1 MTNTMEKSGNLMTE
15 PQIDRKLN
23 RLAQETSPYLLQ
35 HAHNPVDWYP
45 WCDDAFARAKKED
58 KPIFLSVGYSACHWC
73 HVMERE
79 SFESPAMAELMNERF
94 INVKV
99 DREERPDIDQIYM
112 NAVQAMTGRGGWP
125 MSVFLTPD
133 GKPFFG
139 GTYYPP
145 EDRHGMP
152 GFRRV
157 ILSVE
162 NAWKNRR
169 EEILQSAGEMTNH
182 LADLAKLPQH
192 DAAQELGQ
200 DNLESAAAA
209 LRRQFDPVHGGFG
222 QSPKFPHPMDL
233 RFLLRYGARCGDAHA
248 IHMVRHTLDKMARG
262 GIYDHLGGGFARYST
277 DAKWLVPHFEKM
289 LYDNALLALT
299 YVEAWQLM
307 GEEDFARVARETLN
321 YLITRMTDPLEGG
334 FYATEDADSE
344 GVEGKYYVWSKKE
357 VESILGRE
365 RAERFCRIYDVSPHG
380 NWEEQNILNLL
391 KPLEQVAA
399 ADGVEVET
407 LRRELN
413 EDRARLLAA
422 RELRIPPGKD
432 TKILTSWNGLA
443 LSAFA
448 TAAWALGEPAYL
460 NAATACAAFVRRR
473 MMTKEGLLLHSFK
486 DAQAKFNGYL
496 DDYVNVIDG
505 LVRLF
510 EAGGDRQWLN
520 FAEEL
525 AATMIRE
532 FHDEADGGF
541 FYTGRSHESLILRQK
556 DFQDNATPSS
566 TAMAATALARLGR
579 LLANDSYIEMAWA
592 TLKSISPMLRRYP
605 TAAGQALIALDFL
618 LAKGPEVVICS
629 PLADQ
634 DYRRARAMWASRF
647 LPGAVILPNF
657 AGNNDSMEL
666 ARDRSALSGHITSFI
681 CSGQT
686 CETPVVGLEALKTR
700 LTGMPTYL

>member
-1 MTNTMEKSGNLMTE
+1 MTKYSSENKS
-15 PQIDRKLN
+15 N
-23 RLAQETSPYLLQ
+23 RLANETSPYLLQ
-35 HAHNPVDWYP
+35 HAQNPVDWYP
-45 WCDDAFARAKKED
+45 WSEEALAKASAED

-79 SFESPAMAELMNERF
+79 SFENPALAELMNERF
-94 INVKV
+94 INIKV

-157 ILSVE
+157 ILSVDQ
-162 NAWKNRR
+162 AWKNRKQ
-169 EEILQSAGEMTNH
+169 EIIDSAGEMTSH
-182 LADLAKLPQH
+182 LADLARLPKADSTETLDLKLL
-192 DAAQELGQ
+192 D
-200 DNLESAAAA
+200 SAAAA
-209 LRRQFDPVHGGFG
+209 LRRQFDPVHGGIG

-233 RFLLRYGARCGDAHA
+233 RLLLRCGARYGDAHA

-299 YVEAWQLM
+299 YTEAWQLT
-307 GEEDFARVARETLN
+307 GEEDFARVTRETLD
-321 YLITRMTDPLEGG
+321 YLLSRMTDPLEGG

-344 GVEGKYYVWSKKE
+344 GEEGKYYVWDRTE
-357 VESILGRE
+357 VNSLLGTE

-380 NWEEQNILNLL
+380 NWEGQNILNLL
-391 KPLEQVAA
+391 KPLEQVAS
-399 ADGVEVET
+399 ADGVELEW
-407 LRRELN
+407 LRNELAA
-413 EDRARLLAA
+413 DKSRLLAA
-422 RELRIPPGKD
+422 RQLRVPPGKD
-432 TKILTSWNGLA
+432 TKILSSWNGLA
-443 LSAFA
+443 LAAFA
-448 TAAWALGEPAYL
+448 HAAWALNEPDYL
-460 NAATACAAFVRRR
+460 AAATRCAAFIKRR
-473 MMTKEGLLLHSFK
+473 MVASDGRLLHCYK
-486 DAQAKFNGYL
+486 DGQARFNAYL
-496 DDYVNVIDG
+496 DDYANVIDG

-510 EAGGDRQWLN
+510 ETGGDRQWLN

-525 AATMIRE
+525 TQTMIRE
-532 FHDEADGGF
+532 FHDDAEGGF
-541 FYTGRSHESLILRQK
+541 FYTGKSHESLILRQK
-556 DFQDNATPSS
+556 DYQDNATPSS
-566 TAMAATALARLGR
+566 MAMAATGLARLGR
-579 LLANDSYIEMAWA
+579 LLSNEKYTSLAVS
-592 TLKSISPMLRRYP
+592 TLKSIEPVLRRFP
-605 TAAGQALIALDFL
+605 AAVGQSLIALDFL
-618 LAKGPEVVICS
+618 LANGPDVVICS
-629 PLADQ
+629 SLADS
-634 DYRRARAMWASRF
+634 DYKRARVMWASRF
-647 LPGAVILPNF
+647 LPGAVFLPNF
-657 AGNNDSMEL
+657 AGNNDTMEL

-686 CETPVVGLEALKTR
+686 CEAPVVGIEALKTR

>member
-1 MTNTMEKSGNLMTE
+1 MTKYSSENKS
-15 PQIDRKLN
+15 N
-23 RLAQETSPYLLQ
+23 RLANETSPYLLQ
-35 HAHNPVDWYP
+35 HAQNPVDWYP
-45 WCDDAFARAKKED
+45 WSEEALAKAGAED

-79 SFESPAMAELMNERF
+79 SFENPALAELMNERF
-94 INVKV
+94 INIKV

-145 EDRHGMP
+145 EDRQGMP

-157 ILSVE
+157 ILSVDQ
-162 NAWKNRR
+162 AWKNRKQ
-169 EEILQSAGEMTNH
+169 EIIDSAGEMTSH
-182 LADLAKLPQH
+182 LADLARLPKADSTETLDLKLL
-192 DAAQELGQ
+192 D
-200 DNLESAAAA
+200 SAAAA

-233 RFLLRYGARCGDAHA
+233 RLLLRCGARCGDAHA

-299 YVEAWQLM
+299 YTEAWQLT
-307 GEEDFARVARETLN
+307 GEEDFARVTRETLD
-321 YLITRMTDPLEGG
+321 YLLSRMTDPLEGG

-344 GVEGKYYVWSKKE
+344 GEEGKYYVWDRSE
-357 VESILGRE
+357 VNSLLGTE

-380 NWEEQNILNLL
+380 NWEGQNILNLL
-391 KPLEQVAA
+391 KPLEQVAS
-399 ADGVEVET
+399 ADGVELEW
-407 LRRELN
+407 LRNELAA
-413 EDRARLLAA
+413 DKSCLLAA
-422 RELRIPPGKD
+422 RQLRVPPGKD
-432 TKILTSWNGLA
+432 TKILSSWNGLA
-443 LSAFA
+443 LAAFA
-448 TAAWALGEPAYL
+448 HAAWALNEPDYL
-460 NAATACAAFVRRR
+460 AAATRCAAFIKRR
-473 MMTKEGLLLHSFK
+473 MVASDGRLLHCYK
-486 DAQAKFNGYL
+486 DGQARFNAYL
-496 DDYVNVIDG
+496 DDYANVIDG

-510 EAGGDRQWLN
+510 ETGGDRQWLN

-525 AATMIRE
+525 TQTMIRE
-532 FHDEADGGF
+532 FHDDAEGGF
-541 FYTGRSHESLILRQK
+541 FYTGKSHESLILRQK
-556 DFQDNATPSS
+556 DYQDNATPSS
-566 TAMAATALARLGR
+566 MTMAATGLARLGR
-579 LLANDSYIEMAWA
+579 LLSNEKYTSLAFS
-592 TLKSISPMLRRYP
+592 TLKSIEPVLRRFP
-605 TAAGQALIALDFL
+605 AAVGQSLIALDFL
-618 LAKGPEVVICS
+618 LANGPDVVICS
-629 PLADQ
+629 SLADS
-634 DYRRARAMWASRF
+634 DYKRARVMWASRF
-647 LPGAVILPNF
+647 LPGAVFLPNF
-657 AGNNDSMEL
+657 AGNNDTMEL

-686 CETPVVGLEALKTR
+686 CEAPVVGIEALKTR

>member
-1 MTNTMEKSGNLMTE
+1 MTKYSSENKS
-15 PQIDRKLN
+15 N
-23 RLAQETSPYLLQ
+23 RLANETSPYLLQ
-35 HAHNPVDWYP
+35 HAQNPVDWYP
-45 WCDDAFARAKKED
+45 WSEEALAKAGAED

-79 SFESPAMAELMNERF
+79 SFENPALAELMNERF
-94 INVKV
+94 INIKV

-157 ILSVE
+157 ILSVDQ
-162 NAWKNRR
+162 AWKNRKQ
-169 EEILQSAGEMTNH
+169 EIIDSAGEMTSH
-182 LADLAKLPQH
+182 LADLARLPKADSTETLDLKLL
-192 DAAQELGQ
+192 D
-200 DNLESAAAA
+200 SAAAA

-233 RFLLRYGARCGDAHA
+233 RLLLRCGARCGDAHA

-299 YVEAWQLM
+299 YTEAWQLT
-307 GEEDFARVARETLN
+307 GEEDFARVTRETLD
-321 YLITRMTDPLEGG
+321 YLLSRMTDPLEGG

-344 GVEGKYYVWSKKE
+344 GEEGKYYVWDRTE
-357 VESILGRE
+357 VNSLLGTE

-380 NWEEQNILNLL
+380 NWEGQNILNLL
-391 KPLEQVAA
+391 KPLEQVAS
-399 ADGVEVET
+399 ADGVELEW
-407 LRRELN
+407 LRNELAA
-413 EDRARLLAA
+413 DKSRLLAA
-422 RELRIPPGKD
+422 RQLRVPPGKD
-432 TKILTSWNGLA
+432 TKILSSWNGLA
-443 LSAFA
+443 LAAFA
-448 TAAWALGEPAYL
+448 HAAWALNEPDYL
-460 NAATACAAFVRRR
+460 AAATRCAAFIKRR
-473 MMTKEGLLLHSFK
+473 MVASDGRLLHCYK
-486 DAQAKFNGYL
+486 DGQARINAYL
-496 DDYVNVIDG
+496 DDYANVIDG

-510 EAGGDRQWLN
+510 ETGGDRQWLN

-525 AATMIRE
+525 TQTMILE
-532 FHDEADGGF
+532 FHDDAEGGF
-541 FYTGRSHESLILRQK
+541 FYTGKSHESLILRQK
-556 DFQDNATPSS
+556 DYQDNATPSS
-566 TAMAATALARLGR
+566 MAMAATGLARLGR
-579 LLANDSYIEMAWA
+579 LLSNEKYTSLAVS
-592 TLKSISPMLRRYP
+592 TLKSIEPVLRRFP
-605 TAAGQALIALDFL
+605 AAVGQSLIALDFL
-618 LAKGPEVVICS
+618 LANGPDVVICS
-629 PLADQ
+629 SLADS
-634 DYRRARAMWASRF
+634 DYKRARVMWASRF
-647 LPGAVILPNF
+647 LPGAVFLPNF
-657 AGNNDSMEL
+657 AGNNDTMEL

-686 CETPVVGLEALKTR
+686 CEAPVVGIEALKTR

>member
-1 MTNTMEKSGNLMTE
+1 MTKYSSENKS
-15 PQIDRKLN
+15 N
-23 RLAQETSPYLLQ
+23 RLANETSPYLLQ
-35 HAHNPVDWYP
+35 HAQNPVDWYP
-45 WCDDAFARAKKED
+45 WSEEALAKAGAED

-79 SFESPAMAELMNERF
+79 SFENPALAELMNERF
-94 INVKV
+94 INIKV

-157 ILSVE
+157 ILSVDQ
-162 NAWKNRR
+162 AWKNRKQ
-169 EEILQSAGEMTNH
+169 EIIDSAGEMTSH
-182 LADLAKLPQH
+182 LADLARLPKADSTETLDLKLL
-192 DAAQELGQ
+192 D
-200 DNLESAAAA
+200 SAAAA

-233 RFLLRYGARCGDAHA
+233 RLLLRCGARCGDAHA

-299 YVEAWQLM
+299 YTEAWQLT
-307 GEEDFARVARETLN
+307 GEEDFARVTRETLD
-321 YLITRMTDPLEGG
+321 YLLSRMTDPLEGG

-344 GVEGKYYVWSKKE
+344 GEEGKYYVWDRTE
-357 VESILGRE
+357 VNSLLGTE

-380 NWEEQNILNLL
+380 NWEGQNILNLL
-391 KPLEQVAA
+391 KPLEQVAS
-399 ADGVEVET
+399 ADGVELEW
-407 LRRELN
+407 LRNELAA
-413 EDRARLLAA
+413 DKSCLLAA
-422 RELRIPPGKD
+422 RQLRVPPGKD
-432 TKILTSWNGLA
+432 TKILSSWNGLA
-443 LSAFA
+443 LAAFA
-448 TAAWALGEPAYL
+448 HAAWALNEPDYL
-460 NAATACAAFVRRR
+460 AAATRCAAFIKRR
-473 MMTKEGLLLHSFK
+473 MVASDGRLLHCYK
-486 DAQAKFNGYL
+486 DGQARFNAYL
-496 DDYVNVIDG
+496 DDYANVIDG

-510 EAGGDRQWLN
+510 ETGGDRQWLN

-525 AATMIRE
+525 TQTMILE
-532 FHDEADGGF
+532 FHDDAEGGF
-541 FYTGRSHESLILRQK
+541 FYTGKSHESLILRQK
-556 DFQDNATPSS
+556 DYQDNATPSS
-566 TAMAATALARLGR
+566 MAMAATGLARLGR
-579 LLANDSYIEMAWA
+579 LLSNEKYTSLAVS
-592 TLKSISPMLRRYP
+592 TLKSIEPVLRRFP
-605 TAAGQALIALDFL
+605 AAVGQSLIALDFL
-618 LAKGPEVVICS
+618 LANGPDVVICS
-629 PLADQ
+629 SLADS
-634 DYRRARAMWASRF
+634 DYKRARVMWASRF
-647 LPGAVILPNF
+647 LPGAVFLPNF
-657 AGNNDSMEL
+657 AGNNDTMEL

-686 CETPVVGLEALKTR
+686 CEAPVVGIEALKTR

>member
-1 MTNTMEKSGNLMTE
+1 MTKYSSENKS
-15 PQIDRKLN
+15 N
-23 RLAQETSPYLLQ
+23 RLANETSPYLLQ
-35 HAHNPVDWYP
+35 HAQNPVDWYP
-45 WCDDAFARAKKED
+45 WSEEALAKAGAED

-79 SFESPAMAELMNERF
+79 SFENPALAELMNERF
-94 INVKV
+94 INIKV

-145 EDRHGMP
+145 EDRQGMP

-157 ILSVE
+157 ILSVDQ
-162 NAWKNRR
+162 AWKNRKQ
-169 EEILQSAGEMTNH
+169 EIIDSAGEMTSH
-182 LADLAKLPQH
+182 LADLARLPKADSTETLDLKLL
-192 DAAQELGQ
+192 D
-200 DNLESAAAA
+200 SAAAA

-233 RFLLRYGARCGDAHA
+233 RLLLRCGARCGDAHA

-299 YVEAWQLM
+299 YTEAWQLT
-307 GEEDFARVARETLN
+307 GEEDFARVTRETLD
-321 YLITRMTDPLEGG
+321 YLLSRMTDPLEGG

-344 GVEGKYYVWSKKE
+344 GEEGKYYVWDRSE
-357 VESILGRE
+357 VNSLLGTE

-380 NWEEQNILNLL
+380 NWEGQNILNLL
-391 KPLEQVAA
+391 KPLEQVAS
-399 ADGVEVET
+399 ADGVELEW
-407 LRRELN
+407 LRNELAA
-413 EDRARLLAA
+413 DKSCLLAA
-422 RELRIPPGKD
+422 RQLRVPPGKD
-432 TKILTSWNGLA
+432 TKILSSWNGLA
-443 LSAFA
+443 LAAFA
-448 TAAWALGEPAYL
+448 HAAWALNEPDYL
-460 NAATACAAFVRRR
+460 AAATRCAAFIKRR
-473 MMTKEGLLLHSFK
+473 MVASDGRLLHCYK
-486 DAQAKFNGYL
+486 DGQARFNAYL
-496 DDYVNVIDG
+496 DDYANVIDG

-510 EAGGDRQWLN
+510 ETGGDRQWLN

-525 AATMIRE
+525 TQTMIRE
-532 FHDEADGGF
+532 FHDDAEGGF
-541 FYTGRSHESLILRQK
+541 FYTGKSHESLILRQK
-556 DFQDNATPSS
+556 DYQDNATPSS
-566 TAMAATALARLGR
+566 MAMAATGLARLGR
-579 LLANDSYIEMAWA
+579 LLSNEKYTSLAFS
-592 TLKSISPMLRRYP
+592 TLKSIEPVLRRFP
-605 TAAGQALIALDFL
+605 AAVGQSLIALDFL
-618 LAKGPEVVICS
+618 LANGPDVVICS
-629 PLADQ
+629 SLADS
-634 DYRRARAMWASRF
+634 DYKRARVMWASRF
-647 LPGAVILPNF
+647 LPGAVFLPNF
-657 AGNNDSMEL
+657 AGNNDTMEL

-686 CETPVVGLEALKTR
+686 CEAPVVGIEALKTR

>member
-1 MTNTMEKSGNLMTE
+1 MTKHSSENKT
-15 PQIDRKLN
+15 N
-23 RLAQETSPYLLQ
+23 RLADETSPYLLQ
-35 HAHNPVDWYP
+35 HAQNPVDWYP
-45 WCDDAFARAKKED
+45 WGEEALAKASAEE

-79 SFESPAMAELMNERF
+79 SFENPALAELMNERF
-94 INVKV
+94 VNIKV

-157 ILSVE
+157 ILSVDQ
-162 NAWKNRR
+162 AWKNRR
-169 EEILQSAGEMTNH
+169 QEIIDSAAEMTSH
-182 LADLAKLPQH
+182 LADLARLPKA
-192 DAAQELGQ
+192 DSSESL
-200 DNLESAAAA
+200 NLNLLDSAAAA

-233 RFLLRYGARCGDAHA
+233 RLLLRYGARCGDAHA

-299 YVEAWQLM
+299 YTEAWQLT
-307 GEEDFARVARETLN
+307 GEEDFARVTRETLD
-321 YLITRMTDPLEGG
+321 YLLSRMTDPMESG

-344 GVEGKYYVWSKKE
+344 GEEGKYYVWDRAE
-357 VESILGRE
+357 VISLLGTE

-380 NWEEQNILNLL
+380 NWEGQNILNLL
-391 KPLEQVAA
+391 KPLEQVAS
-399 ADGVEVET
+399 ADGVELEW
-407 LRRELN
+407 LRNELAA
-413 EDRARLLAA
+413 DKSRLLAA
-422 RELRIPPGKD
+422 RQLRIPPGKD
-432 TKILTSWNGLA
+432 TKILSSWNGLA
-443 LSAFA
+443 MAAFA
-448 TAAWALGEPAYL
+448 HAAWALNEPDYL
-460 NAATACAAFVRRR
+460 AAATRCAAFIKRR
-473 MMTKEGLLLHSFK
+473 MVASDGRLLHGYK
-486 DAQAKFNGYL
+486 DGQARFNAYL
-496 DDYVNVIDG
+496 DDYANVIEG

-525 AATMIRE
+525 TQIMIRE
-532 FHDEADGGF
+532 FHDEAEGGF
-541 FYTGRSHESLILRQK
+541 FYTGTSHESLILRQK
-556 DFQDNATPSS
+556 DYQDNATPSGM
-566 TAMAATALARLGR
+566 AMAATGLARLGR
-579 LLANDSYIEMAWA
+579 LLSNDKYSGLATS
-592 TLKSISPMLRRYP
+592 TLKSIEPVLRRFP
-605 TAAGQALIALDFL
+605 AAVGQSLIALDFL
-618 LAKGPEVVICS
+618 LANGPDVVICS
-629 PLADQ
+629 SLADS
-634 DYRRARAMWASRF
+634 DYKRARVMWASRF
-647 LPGAVILPNF
+647 LPGAVFLPNF
-657 AGNNDSMEL
+657 AGNNDTMEL

-686 CETPVVGLEALKTR
+686 CEAPVVGIEALKTR

>member
-1 MTNTMEKSGNLMTE
+1 MTKYSSENKS
-15 PQIDRKLN
+15 N
-23 RLAQETSPYLLQ
+23 RLANETSPYLLQ
-35 HAHNPVDWYP
+35 HAQNPVDWYP
-45 WCDDAFARAKKED
+45 WSEEALAKAGAED

-79 SFESPAMAELMNERF
+79 SFENPALAELMNERF
-94 INVKV
+94 INIKV

-157 ILSVE
+157 ILSVDQ
-162 NAWKNRR
+162 AWKNRKQ
-169 EEILQSAGEMTNH
+169 EIIDSAGEMTSH
-182 LADLAKLPQH
+182 LADLARLPKADSTETLDLKLL
-192 DAAQELGQ
+192 D
-200 DNLESAAAA
+200 SAAAA

-233 RFLLRYGARCGDAHA
+233 RLLLRCGARCGDAHA

-299 YVEAWQLM
+299 YTEAWQLT
-307 GEEDFARVARETLN
+307 GEEDFARVTRETLD
-321 YLITRMTDPLEGG
+321 YLLSRMTDPLEGG

-344 GVEGKYYVWSKKE
+344 GEEGKYYVWDRTE
-357 VESILGRE
+357 VNSLLGTE

-380 NWEEQNILNLL
+380 NWEGQNILNLL
-391 KPLEQVAA
+391 KPLEQVAS
-399 ADGVEVET
+399 ADGVELEW
-407 LRRELN
+407 LRNELAA
-413 EDRARLLAA
+413 DKSRLLAA
-422 RELRIPPGKD
+422 RQLRVPPGKD
-432 TKILTSWNGLA
+432 TKILSSWNGLA
-443 LSAFA
+443 LAAFA
-448 TAAWALGEPAYL
+448 HAAWALNEPDYL
-460 NAATACAAFVRRR
+460 AAATRCAAFIKRR
-473 MMTKEGLLLHSFK
+473 MVASDGRLLHCYK
-486 DAQAKFNGYL
+486 DGQARFNAYL
-496 DDYVNVIDG
+496 DDYANVIDG

-510 EAGGDRQWLN
+510 ETGGDRQWLN

-525 AATMIRE
+525 TQTMILE
-532 FHDEADGGF
+532 FHDDAEGGF
-541 FYTGRSHESLILRQK
+541 FYTGKSHESLILRQK
-556 DFQDNATPSS
+556 DYQDNATPSS
-566 TAMAATALARLGR
+566 MAMAATGLARLGR
-579 LLANDSYIEMAWA
+579 LLSNEKYTSLAVS
-592 TLKSISPMLRRYP
+592 TLKSIEPVLRRFP
-605 TAAGQALIALDFL
+605 AAVGQSLIALDFL
-618 LAKGPEVVICS
+618 LANGPDVVICS
-629 PLADQ
+629 SLADS
-634 DYRRARAMWASRF
+634 DYKRARVMWASRF
-647 LPGAVILPNF
+647 LPGAVFLPNF
-657 AGNNDSMEL
+657 AGNNDTMEL

-686 CETPVVGLEALKTR
+686 CEAPVVGIEALKTR

>member
-1 MTNTMEKSGNLMTE
+1 MTKYSSENKS
-15 PQIDRKLN
+15 N
-23 RLAQETSPYLLQ
+23 RLANETSPYLLQ
-35 HAHNPVDWYP
+35 HAQNPVDWYP
-45 WCDDAFARAKKED
+45 WSEEALAKAGAED

-79 SFESPAMAELMNERF
+79 SFENPALAELMNERF
-94 INVKV
+94 INIKV

-157 ILSVE
+157 ILSVDQ
-162 NAWKNRR
+162 AWKNRKQ
-169 EEILQSAGEMTNH
+169 EIIDSAGEMTSH
-182 LADLAKLPQH
+182 LADLARLPKADSTETLDVKLL
-192 DAAQELGQ
+192 D
-200 DNLESAAAA
+200 SAAAA

-233 RFLLRYGARCGDAHA
+233 RLLLRCGARCGDAHA

-299 YVEAWQLM
+299 YTEAWQLT
-307 GEEDFARVARETLN
+307 GEEDFARVTRETLD
-321 YLITRMTDPLEGG
+321 YLLSRMTDPLEGG

-344 GVEGKYYVWSKKE
+344 GEEGKYYVWDRTE
-357 VESILGRE
+357 VNSLLGTE

-380 NWEEQNILNLL
+380 NWEGQNILNLL
-391 KPLEQVAA
+391 KPLEQVAS
-399 ADGVEVET
+399 ADGVELEW
-407 LRRELN
+407 LRNELAA
-413 EDRARLLAA
+413 DKSRLLAA
-422 RELRIPPGKD
+422 RQLRVPPGKD
-432 TKILTSWNGLA
+432 TKILSSWNGLA
-443 LSAFA
+443 LAAFA
-448 TAAWALGEPAYL
+448 HAAWALNEPDYL
-460 NAATACAAFVRRR
+460 AAATRCAAFIKRR
-473 MMTKEGLLLHSFK
+473 MVASDGRLLHCYK
-486 DAQAKFNGYL
+486 DGQARFNAYL
-496 DDYVNVIDG
+496 DDYANVIDG

-510 EAGGDRQWLN
+510 ETGGDRQWLN

-525 AATMIRE
+525 TQTMILE
-532 FHDEADGGF
+532 FHDDAEGGF
-541 FYTGRSHESLILRQK
+541 FYTGKSHESLILRQK
-556 DFQDNATPSS
+556 DYQDNATPSS
-566 TAMAATALARLGR
+566 MAMAATGLARLGR
-579 LLANDSYIEMAWA
+579 LLSNEKYTSLAVS
-592 TLKSISPMLRRYP
+592 TLKSIEPVLRRFP
-605 TAAGQALIALDFL
+605 AAVGQSLIALDFL
-618 LAKGPEVVICS
+618 LANGPDVVICS
-629 PLADQ
+629 SLADS
-634 DYRRARAMWASRF
+634 DYKRARVMWASRF
-647 LPGAVILPNF
+647 LPGAVFLPNF
-657 AGNNDSMEL
+657 AGNNDTMEL

-686 CETPVVGLEALKTR
+686 CEAPVVGIEALKTR